1 MIMIESQL
9 ERWLK
14 DKGESPYVE
23 DKDVLLPSSIE
34 NFQLYPTHGIQQNK
48 EEILEFV
55 EFISNLDN
63 RLSLIHI

>member
-34 NFQLYPTHGIQQNK
+34 NFQLYPTHGNETK
-48 EEILEFV
+48 KKF
-55 EFISNLDN
+55 
-63 RLSLIHI
+63 